1 MERSFS
7 KPPAAR
13 QLEARARARTRGVKV
28 AVVSEARR
36 YVAASQQQPGVV
48 YAIERTPAGWA
59 CSCEG
64 FAFTGM
70 CKHLGAVER
79 RSEREGWPFGHVA
92 ALAKVGRYLPLDLP
106 ENIARRG
113 AVLSVAPAVAE
124 EGPSAAP
131 APDLDALRE
140 RKRRALIDLYGPDYT
155 AAD

>member
-1 MERSFS
+1 MEWQFS
-7 KPPAAR
+7 KPAEAR
-13 QLEARARARTRGVKV
+13 QLEARAHARTRGVKV

-64 FAFTGM
+64 FLYTGC

-106 ENIARRG
+106 ENIAKRG
-113 AVLSVAPAVAE
+113 AVLRVAPA
-124 EGPSAAP
+124 AAP
-131 APDLDALRE
+131 AAPSPADLDAIRE
-140 RKRRALIDLYGPDYT
+140 RGRKARAELYGT

>member
-1 MERSFS
+1 MERLFS
-7 KPPAAR
+7 KPPEAR
-13 QLEARARARTRGVKV
+13 QVEARARART
-28 AVVSEARR
+28 
-36 YVAASQQQPGVV
+36 YVAASQQQPGTV
-48 YAIERTPAGWA
+48 YAIERTPVGWA

-64 FAFTGM
+64 FAFTGC

-79 RSEREGWPFGHVA
+79 RSEREGWKFGAIAPLARVA
-92 ALAKVGRYLPLDLP
+92 RHFPLDVP
-106 ENIARRG
+106 ENVIKRG
-113 AVLSVAPAVAE
+113 AVLSVAPVVAE